1 MEPFEDRDIVVVDLG
16 FGDAGEGSNRRLALL
31 RPSRF
36 GCGRS
41 GPVQRWGTGS
51 AQRDGRRA
59 PPHVFAVRFG
69 NAVRRPDVSLEIRVG
84 RAHRPRPGGA
94 CSGSA
99 RSSKSVRSD
108 TDRRARIVD
117 DADSRGRQQ
126 AREDARGG
134 NRHGS
139 CGKGGI
145 GETAAYA
152 LEVADAPTVGD
163 CRRPDSLRRKLSAS
177 ATFYGPLIAESRH
190 GFPPIDDMVDM
201 YAEFG
206 AVVDIADPDALGAL
220 GARGRLVFE
229 GAQGVLLDE
238 WRGFHPHTT
247 WSTVEPSNAR
257 AMIDELGRDSYVLG
271 VTRTYMTR
279 HGAGPFPTEDPEL
292 AKVLPELHNGTGE
305 YQGGFRMATSTS
317 CCCTTQSR

>member
-1 MEPFEDRDIVVVDLG
+1 M
-16 FGDAGEGSNRRLALL
+16 
-31 RPSRF
+31 
-36 GCGRS
+36 
-41 GPVQRWGTGS
+41 
-51 AQRDGRRA
+51 
-59 PPHVFAVRFG
+59 
-69 NAVRRPDVSLEIRVG
+69 
-84 RAHRPRPGGA
+84 
-94 CSGSA
+94 
-99 RSSKSVRSD
+99 
-108 TDRRARIVD
+108 
-117 DADSRGRQQ
+117 
-126 AREDARGG
+126 
-134 NRHGS
+134 
-139 CGKGGI
+139 
-145 GETAAYA
+145 
-152 LEVADAPTVGD
+152 
-163 CRRPDSLRRKLSAS
+163 RRKLSALV
-177 ATFYGPLIAESRH
+177 TFYGPLIAESRH

-220 GARGRLVFE
+220 GAGGRLVFE

-305 YQGGFRMATSTS
+305 YQGGFRTGHFDELLLHYAIEVSGGVDGLALTYLDAMDRARAAGIPIHGVHAYEGLPFVPVGEWKDLDHQQALTDSLKAVGVVPKELPADPEDFARYLSEEMGAPVVLTANGADRVDRQMR
-317 CCCTTQSR
+317 CPVPA